1 MVSFP
6 PCKINLGLHIIRKRG
21 DGFHDLET
29 CFYPVPWTD
38 ILEIIPSDILS
49 FTTSGTAIPG
59 NDADNLCLKAYHLLQ
74 KDFNLAPVNIH
85 LHKIIPTGAGL
96 GGGSADAAHTIRL
109 LNTVF
114 QLNLSVEKMMA
125 YAAQLGSDCAFF
137 IQDKPMMGTGRGEI
151 LQPAS
156 LSLKGKYL
164 VLIKPPVHVSTA
176 EAYAGIVPVQPAVSL
191 QQLLETHALADWK
204 RAIKNDFEESV
215 FKKYP
220 VIADLKDTLY
230 KHDAI
235 YASMSGS
242 GASVFGIFEREV
254 AIAIPDGY
262 TSWTGLLP

>member
-1 MVSFP
+1 M
-6 PCKINLGLHIIRKRG
+6 K
-21 DGFHDLET
+21 
-29 CFYPVPWTD
+29 Y
-38 ILEIIPSDILS
+38 
-49 FTTSGTAIPG
+49 
-59 NDADNLCLKAYHLLQ
+59 
-74 KDFNLAPVNIH
+74 FNL
-85 LHKIIPTGAGL
+85 L
-96 GGGSADAAHTIRL
+96 R
-109 LNTVF
+109 F
-114 QLNLSVEKMMA
+114 
-125 YAAQLGSDCAFF
+125 
-137 IQDKPMMGTGRGEI
+137 
-151 LQPAS
+151 
-156 LSLKGKYL
+156 KYL

-204 RAIKNDFEESV
+204 RVIKNDFEESV

-262 TSWTGLLP
+262 TSWNGLLP